1 MAKEVDSVKS
11 LKAMRKKLR
20 KMAKLGK
27 FPKFKYALE
36 EAQEVKTRFTSTLSI
51 FHSVICFDHKNSSEE
66 NVKKAKDNMDTINS
80 ALTQERQETDPET
93 Y

>member
-27 FPKFKYALE
+27 LPKFKYALE
-36 EAQEVKTRFTSTLSI
+36 EAQEVKTRFTSTL
-51 FHSVICFDHKNSSEE
+51 
-66 NVKKAKDNMDTINS
+66 
-80 ALTQERQETDPET
+80 
-93 Y
+93 